1 MKRLVAA
8 LALLTL
14 SGALVFPSAAAPFA
28 LSQSDAITQDVSLAP
43 TTTPNGDYAYLDEND
58 ELVVDLTASNPNLA
72 GEAEG
77 VNPDAVTTLANV
89 FQIHYNGSRY
99 AHVWIT
105 DESDAVTFTVDG
117 DPIDSEANNVT
128 LGPNQ
133 SVSVGVLVDTTGDG
147 GDGLIDDVQVHA
159 AVAEPEGVDG
169 ASTDGGGSVASTDAG
184 GDASEDDADT
194 ASSDGGTAVQVFAP
208 SPTERSVT
216 VVNAPTEGRTTVDLN
231 AMPLDGE
238 SAADGGQANL
248 TLDSIAV
255 TASNG
260 STISLE
266 LATAELGS
274 EDAVG
279 VSSLGAVEVTEAESG
294 SVSAATVRFSVSRAY
309 LADRGVAPEELTVTR
324 TSTGE
329 ASTLPVRIVD
339 AAGER
344 VIFEADTPGFSTF
357 TVAALRPSIG
367 VSEASLST
375 ESIEANESATV
386 TARVGNDGRA
396 PGEKTITLTLDGE
409 AVAERTVELDAGES
423 TTVTFDV
430 TPGTAGEYAVVV
442 DGTAAGILTV
452 GGTESASG
460 AVGTAADSGGE
471 TAAAV
476 TATAAPVEEPAGLG
490 LVEVGGL
497 AFVAAT
503 VVALLVLARRVP
515 R

>member
-266 LATAELGS
+266 LATAEQ
-274 EDAVG
+274 
-279 VSSLGAVEVTEAESG
+279 
-294 SVSAATVRFSVSRAY
+294 AARM
-309 LADRGVAPEELTVTR
+309 P
-324 TSTGE
+324 
-329 ASTLPVRIVD
+329 
-339 AAGER
+339 
-344 VIFEADTPGFSTF
+344 
-357 TVAALRPSIG
+357 
-367 VSEASLST
+367 
-375 ESIEANESATV
+375 
-386 TARVGNDGRA
+386 
-396 PGEKTITLTLDGE
+396 
-409 AVAERTVELDAGES
+409 
-423 TTVTFDV
+423 
-430 TPGTAGEYAVVV
+430 
-442 DGTAAGILTV
+442 
-452 GGTESASG
+452 SAS
-460 AVGTAADSGGE
+460 
-471 TAAAV
+471 
-476 TATAAPVEEPAGLG
+476 
-490 LVEVGGL
+490 
-497 AFVAAT
+497 
-503 VVALLVLARRVP
+503 RRSV
-515 R
+515 RSK